1 MRHSITIEQS
11 MIWKR
16 NKLINPKTNRKIK
29 VKGNLY
35 NKLEKYYNKNFPN
48 GYDVF
53 DSVDMKDPISL
64 TPFYIEDQSGNKKL
78 IHENPEQLILYRESE
93 SIIRCFEK
101 GTIEYL
107 KAYNITKHPV
117 SQKTIPDFIFDDV
130 KTIELNKDIT
140 VSEKALQVFQIF
152 TYISIFIDYE
162 LFLKLDVDA
171 LKKLNYELK
180 DFYYQNFSDEDRSK
194 IDKSDGKQ
202 FFKYSSPEL
211 GDKSDDE
218 IKMYLLEQ
226 MENILSYKEDDLKI
240 MINYVV
246 LGGLS
251 LVIDE
256 VKEYYDNFNFSF

>member
-1 MRHSITIEQS
+1 
-11 MIWKR
+11 
-16 NKLINPKTNRKIK
+16 
-29 VKGNLY
+29 
-35 NKLEKYYNKNFPN
+35 
-48 GYDVF
+48 
-53 DSVDMKDPISL
+53 MKDL
-64 TPFYIEDQSGNKKL
+64 
-78 IHENPEQLILYRESE
+78 
-93 SIIRCFEK
+93 
-101 GTIEYL
+101 
-107 KAYNITKHPV
+107 
-117 SQKTIPDFIFDDV
+117 

-162 LFLKLDVDA
+162 LFLKLDIDA

-180 DFYYQNFSDEDRSK
+180 DFYYQNFSVEDRSK

-202 FFKYSSPEL
+202 FCKYSSPEL